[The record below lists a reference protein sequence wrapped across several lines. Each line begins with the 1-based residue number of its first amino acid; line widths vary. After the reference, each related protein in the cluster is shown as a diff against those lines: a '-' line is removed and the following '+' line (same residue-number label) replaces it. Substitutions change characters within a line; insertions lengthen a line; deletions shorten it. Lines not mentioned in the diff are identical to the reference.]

1 MKNLVSKMR
10 GKLKYLLV
18 AALTICAMAVP
29 AFASGETTGT
39 ANTQVTSAM
48 QSLAAD
54 MIATGNAII
63 PIALTVVG
71 IAMVVL
77 FGIRIF
83 KSVAKP

>member
-1 MKNLVSKMR
+1 MLNLKNVVKD
-10 GKLKYLLV
+10 KAKYLLV
-18 AALTICAMAVP
+18 AAPATCAASVP
-29 AFASGETTGT
+29 VLAESGSGT

-48 QSLAAD
+48 QTLAND